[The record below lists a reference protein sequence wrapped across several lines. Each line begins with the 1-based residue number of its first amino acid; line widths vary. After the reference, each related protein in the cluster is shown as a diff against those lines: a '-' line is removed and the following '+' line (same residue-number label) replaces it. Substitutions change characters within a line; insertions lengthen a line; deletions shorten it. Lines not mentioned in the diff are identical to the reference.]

1 MKKSGFL
8 LLVMALFLITTS
20 VSAGV
25 LCMSNPMISVQYTDM
40 DALEIKIDVQ
50 EEVAGAT
57 FAGEIDVALSA
68 YSIQSVDASRYTV
81 TALEIWQVNKRI
93 EMLPGIQLGGFAV
106 RLKYPLAGRLLGQ
119 LTTDDIPHE

>member
-25 LCMSNPMISVQYTDM
+25 LRMSNPMISVQYTDM
-40 DALEIKIDVQ
+40 DFMEIKIDVQ
-50 EEVAGAT
+50 EEVADAT

-68 YSIQSVDASRYTV
+68 YSIGSVDVFRYTV
-81 TALEIWQVNKRI
+81 TDLYIWQLNKRSA
-93 EMLPGIQLGGFAV
+93 MPGTHTGGFAV
-106 RLKYPLAGRLLGQ
+106 RLKYPLEAIGHS
-119 LTTDDIPHE
+119 TDIPQE